1 MSVGLKDSFGMV
13 KSYKNKFLIVEFY
26 IYYEICMK
34 SWLIIN
40 SVMIFRNDW
49 VFFYFYKLIFLL
61 L

>member
-34 SWLIIN
+34 S
-40 SVMIFRNDW
+40 
-49 VFFYFYKLIFLL
+49 
-61 L
+61 